1 MKFSSPIQVLKTVD
15 LDNAVSRK
23 GNAPSSNMG
32 ASSITTACE
41 RSTWLDFHWAI
52 NDYKEPKMVR
62 LLHLGEIIEGEMAEV
77 LLSLGMDLKYAGKDQ
92 IKVFIAPHFVCKP
105 DGIIFSGVPT
115 AEKTIHVWECKSSNR
130 KHYEELQKKGLREA
144 KPEHYVQMM
153 CEMRAASIFLNKK
166 VERGFYTAYCKDNSE
181 IYAER
186 IDFDEETLNVYLQKA
201 ERIRLAERLPEGLSD
216 NPNFEGCRYC
226 NKSHFCHFTHEAENI
241 NCRTCIHSTPEEDGT
256 WSCALDKKYGW
267 GVGALTWEMQKEG
280 CPYHSFLPDLVPFK
294 LVPEC
299 STEDAAAYMKDDGEV
314 YLNGLGGV
322 PSAELLQVKP
332 RSFGGDVCF

>member
-1 MKFSSPIQVLKTVD
+1 
-15 LDNAVSRK
+15 
-23 GNAPSSNMG
+23 
-32 ASSITTACE
+32 
-41 RSTWLDFHWAI
+41 
-52 NDYKEPKMVR
+52 MVR
-62 LLHLGEIIEGEMAEV
+62 LLHLGEIIEGEMAEI

-267 GVGALTWEMQKEG
+267 GVGALTWEIQKEG

-299 STEDAAAYMKDDGEV
+299 STEDAAAYMKDDGEI

>member
-1 MKFSSPIQVLKTVD
+1 
-15 LDNAVSRK
+15 
-23 GNAPSSNMG
+23 MG
-32 ASSITTACE
+32 ASSITAACD

-241 NCRTCIHSTPEEDGT
+241 NCRTCIHSTPETDGT

-314 YLNGLGGV
+314 YLNGLGGIS
-322 PSAELLQVKP
+322 SAELLQVKP

>member
-32 ASSITTACE
+32 ASSITAACD

-62 LLHLGEIIEGEMAEV
+62 LLHLGEVIEGEMAEV
-77 LLSLGMDLKYAGKDQ
+77 LLSLGMDLKYTGKDQ

-186 IDFDEETLNVYLQKA
+186 IDFDEETLDVYLQKA

-314 YLNGLGGV
+314 YLNGLGGIS
-322 PSAELLQVKP
+322 SAELLQVKP

>member
-32 ASSITTACE
+32 ASSITAACD

-62 LLHLGEIIEGEMAEV
+62 LLHLGEVIEGEMAEV

-299 STEDAAAYMKDDGEV
+299 STEDAAAYMKNDGEV
-314 YLNGLGGV
+314 YLNGLGGIS
-322 PSAELLQVKP
+322 SAELLQVKP